1 MELKEK
7 IQITTLI
14 NHFKS
19 VGFSF
24 AKSMKQMVES
34 DDIKPPKGYT
44 KQEYLSLIDI
54 AYEQGLMKSIENTNN
69 KNKRIKEVNNLD

>member
-1 MELKEK
+1 
-7 IQITTLI
+7 
-14 NHFKS
+14 
-19 VGFSF
+19 
-24 AKSMKQMVES
+24 MKQMVKS

-69 KNKRIKEVNNLD
+69 KNKKIKEANNLD